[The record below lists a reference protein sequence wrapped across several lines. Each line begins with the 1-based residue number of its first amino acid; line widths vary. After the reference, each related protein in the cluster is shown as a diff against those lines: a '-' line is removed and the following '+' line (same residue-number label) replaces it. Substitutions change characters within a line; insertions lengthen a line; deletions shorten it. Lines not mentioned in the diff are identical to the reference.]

1 MAPGVRIFLR
11 NHPTERLSLHP
22 FFYNSQLGWVARDT
36 IALGVLEIG
45 HDAWL
50 GERVIVTPGC
60 SRIGIGAVVGAGAV
74 VTKDVPDF
82 GIVAGNPA
90 KLLRFRFPADVQE
103 VIRDSKWWEH
113 SAEDCAR
120 HMEFIIKPVDRQELF
135 LNPLLAGAARSRSV
149 VKGEPS
155 EISGVAGI

>member
-1 MAPGVRIFLR
+1 
-11 NHPTERLSLHP
+11 
-22 FFYNSQLGWVARDT
+22 
-36 IALGVLEIG
+36 
-45 HDAWL
+45 
-50 GERVIVTPGC
+50 
-60 SRIGIGAVVGAGAV
+60 

-120 HMEFIIKPVDRQELF
+120 HMEFIITPVDRQELF